1 MAFIHGRNGWPPF
14 LDLSC
19 SAASCRTYGKHSL
32 PVRHSTGPGQG
43 EGELDSVRTTA
54 GAPPSTSWKSA
65 QCSGSQCA
73 FFPFVSRHTN
83 QLLRPVYTIESFN
96 NEVVGRNGT
105 TCRDTYA
112 TLRQLAVRSHDCAT
126 IFRYMSCSY
135 VDFMGSILNT
145 CRITSSVPGWTW
157 ATRRRVPFVYCAWT
171 RSRVFTDAPPA
182 RQNCM
187 LDTPPPPPPAPRS
200 SCIPPTL
207 PLFLYRRSAR
217 VWVGSCA
224 MGSLVEHNRGAIG
237 DSLAPRESGTT
248 LSPPAGVSAEVEV
261 V

>member
-1 MAFIHGRNGWPPF
+1 LRAFAPSRSSREVDPLG
-14 LDLSC
+14 LSLLYC
-19 SAASCRTYGKHSL
+19 
-32 PVRHSTGPGQG
+32 
-43 EGELDSVRTTA
+43 
-54 GAPPSTSWKSA
+54 
-65 QCSGSQCA
+65 QCCHRVFARA
-73 FFPFVSRHTN
+73 FFF
-83 QLLRPVYTIESFN
+83 
-96 NEVVGRNGT
+96 
-105 TCRDTYA
+105 A
-112 TLRQLAVRSHDCAT
+112 T
-126 IFRYMSCSY
+126 
-135 VDFMGSILNT
+135 LNT